1 MDRSYIASLGV
12 LFAAIGLAAPMQAQ
26 TQQPAQPPTQT
37 VQSDAAAAWHPVPQ
51 ARPLHAPFPINGKL
65 PYTVEI
71 RPATAVS
78 AQDQQLESNEE
89 NSIRERAGVHLM
101 DFTPTG
107 WNYSQID
114 CPAFPGH
121 LFLRFTRAA
130 GKGDVSAFTASI
142 PRFGQGKDRII
153 PIQRRGY
160 SLFSPAPI
168 NAMTIASFNH
178 ILAEE
183 RTAGEPEWAAMAV
196 CYAALAGT
204 GGEGTLTPVGAP
216 ILHLQQDGGALIV
229 ISTTDPRAKDWT
241 MLFDSKGVLKKAT
254 HTGTP
259 DYTTHPVPKE
269 VQAKWNKVPGSYAS
283 SAAQAA
289 TQAGVPSAPAPQQ

>member
-1 MDRSYIASLGV
+1 MERPYIAAFGV
-12 LFAAIGLAAPMQAQ
+12 LLTAVGLVVPVHAQSQSQAQ
-26 TQQPAQPPTQT
+26 P
-37 VQSDAAAAWHPVPQ
+37 DASAWHPVPQ
-51 ARPLHAPFPINGKL
+51 ARPVHVPFPIDGKL
-65 PYTVEI
+65 PYTVDI
-71 RPATAVS
+71 RPAAAVS
-78 AQDQQLESNEE
+78 AQDRQLESNEE

-101 DFTPTG
+101 DFTPNG
-107 WNYSQID
+107 WSYSQIA

-183 RTAGEPEWAAMAV
+183 RTSGEPEWAAIAV

-216 ILHLQQDGGALIV
+216 ILWIEKDGGATIV
-229 ISTTDPRAKDWT
+229 ITTTDPRTKDWT
-241 MLFDSKGVLKKAT
+241 MIFDSKGVLRKAT
-254 HTGTP
+254 HTGLADSTV
-259 DYTTHPVPKE
+259 HPVPKE
-269 VQAKWNKVPGSYAS
+269 GQVEWRPVPGM
-283 SAAQAA
+283 
-289 TQAGVPSAPAPQQ
+289 APQTAAPVAPPAQQ

>member
-1 MDRSYIASLGV
+1 
-12 LFAAIGLAAPMQAQ
+12 
-26 TQQPAQPPTQT
+26 
-37 VQSDAAAAWHPVPQ
+37 
-51 ARPLHAPFPINGKL
+51 
-65 PYTVEI
+65 VEI
-71 RPATAVS
+71 RPAAAVP

-107 WNYSQID
+107 WSYSQIA

-121 LFLRFTRAA
+121 LFLRFTRNG

-168 NAMTIASFNH
+168 NAMTIGAFNH

-183 RTAGEPEWAAMAV
+183 RTSGQPEWAAMAV

-216 ILHLQQDGGALIV
+216 ILHLQQDGGAMIV
-229 ISTTDPRAKDWT
+229 ITTTDPRAKDWT
-241 MLFDSKGVLKKAT
+241 MSFDSKGVLKKAT
-254 HTGTP
+254 HTGVA
-259 DYTTHPVPKE
+259 DYTSHPVPG
-269 VQAKWNKVPGSYAS
+269 NYAW
-283 SAAQAA
+283 SAAYAA
-289 TQAGVPSAPAPQQ
+289 ASEQK

>member
-1 MDRSYIASLGV
+1 MDCLRIVPLG
-12 LFAAIGLAAPMQAQ
+12 LLLAAAGLAAPMQSQ
-26 TQQPAQPPTQT
+26 SVPSQQPP
-37 VQSDAAAAWHPVPQ
+37 AAAWHPVPQ
-51 ARPLHAPFPINGKL
+51 ASAIHAPFPIKSKL

-71 RPATAVS
+71 RPATAIP

-107 WNYSQID
+107 WTYSQIA

-121 LFLRFTRAA
+121 LFLRFTRIE

-168 NAMTIASFNH
+168 NTMTIASFNH
-178 ILAEE
+178 ILVEE
-183 RTAGEPEWAAMAV
+183 KASGELDWAAIAV

-216 ILHLQQDGGALIV
+216 ILHLQADGGAMIV
-229 ISTTDPRAKDWT
+229 IATTDPRAKDWT
-241 MLFDSKGVLKKAT
+241 MSFDRNGMLKKAT
-254 HTGTP
+254 HIGVA
-259 DYTTHPVPKE
+259 DYTVHPVPKQGPAHWQP
-269 VQAKWNKVPGSYAS
+269 VAGSYAS
-283 SAAQAA
+283 AAAQAA
-289 TQAGVPSAPAPQQ
+289 PPAQQ

>member
-1 MDRSYIASLGV
+1 MDCFRIAPLG
-12 LFAAIGLAAPMQAQ
+12 LLLAAIGLVVPMQSQSAQ
-26 TQQPAQPPTQT
+26 SQS
-37 VQSDAAAAWHPVPQ
+37 QSDAAAWHPVPQ
-51 ARPLHAPFPINGKL
+51 TRPVHSPFPIKSKL
-65 PYTVEI
+65 PFTVEI
-71 RPATAVS
+71 RPASAVS

-101 DFTPTG
+101 DFTPGG
-107 WNYSQID
+107 WSYSQIS

-121 LFLRFTRAA
+121 LFLRFTRTA

-168 NAMTIASFNH
+168 NAMTIAAFNH

-183 RTAGEPEWAAMAV
+183 RTSGEPEWAAIAV

-204 GGEGTLTPVGAP
+204 GSEGTLAPVGGP
-216 ILHLQQDGGALIV
+216 ILRLEQDGGATIV
-229 ISTTDPRAKDWT
+229 IATTDPRAKDWT
-241 MLFDSKGVLKKAT
+241 MTFDRKGVLKKAT
-254 HTGTP
+254 HTGVV
-259 DYTTHPVPKE
+259 DYTFHPVL
-269 VQAKWNKVPGSYAS
+269 GSYLS
-283 SAAQAA
+283 DA
-289 TQAGVPSAPAPQQ
+289 TQADSAKK